1 MVHSLGGQVARGNH
15 REFGQATI
23 ECLHKSSTID
33 LFKDV
38 NETKVW
44 MSHGDQAV
52 ALPEG
57 FVSLA
62 RTNTSPYAAIGNES
76 TLQFGL
82 QFHPEVTHT
91 LEGKKILK
99 NFIDI
104 CKCEANW
111 KMENFIDKELE
122 RIRAIVPNDSHV
134 IGAVSGGVDSTVA
147 AKLMSLAIGDRFHA
161 IFVDNGLLRQNEAEE
176 VERVLGRDLNISLKV
191 ARAGDEFLAQLKGVI
206 DPEKKRKIIGNNFI
220 HVFEREAVLKG
231 LKVEY
236 LLQGKGLYQK

>member
-1 MVHSLGGQVARGNH
+1 MVHSLGGKVASGKH

-23 ECLHKSSTID
+23 ECMHKSNTID

-52 ALPEG
+52 ALPDG

-62 RTNTSPYAAIGNES
+62 RTTTSPYAAIGNES
-76 TLQFGL
+76 SLQFGL

-91 LEGKKILK
+91 LEGKIILK
-99 NFIDI
+99 NFVDI

-111 KMENFIDKELE
+111 KMESFIDKELE

-161 IFVDNGLLRQNEAEE
+161 IFVDNGLLRQNEVDE
-176 VERVLGRDLNISLKV
+176 VEKVLGKDLEISLKV
-191 ARAGDEFLAQLKGVI
+191 ARVGDEFLEQLEGI
-206 DPEKKRKIIGNNFI
+206 TDPEKKRKIIGNHFI
-220 HVFEREAVLKG
+220 RVFEREATSLQG
-231 LKVEY
+231 LKVDF
-236 LLQGKGLYQK
+236 LLQGNKI